1 MRLNKHKKKLSRHYS
16 STMKFS
22 EVIIRTK
29 YFRGQKR
36 YLQILVRHMRAPI
49 NKWGVFEIFS
59 LKRKRIYLRY
69 GNYDTVLSSGFRYT

>member
-49 NKWGVFEIFS
+49 NKWGVFELFS
-59 LKRKRIYLRY
+59 QLTLVAKM
-69 GNYDTVLSSGFRYT
+69 S